1 MGHLRHYLERPPP
14 LDEFTQATNPYAL
27 EIPEDVLRLQTD
39 VCNVFEGRVDIKTF
53 DPPYQEKIKNYYRFE
68 AHRQNSKS
76 KNIVPRTKDTLD
88 II

>member
-1 MGHLRHYLERPPP
+1 MGQLLNFLP
-14 LDEFTQATNPYAL
+14 LPKLPEFDQSSNPFAL

-39 VCNVFEGRVDIKTF
+39 VCDVEEGRVDIHTF
-53 DPPYQEKIKNYYRFE
+53 EPEYQKKIKNYYRFT

-76 KNIVPRTKDTLD
+76 KNIVKRTNDTLD